1 MSVEV
6 RLNTRATAAEVQA
19 AQRRLLAR
27 VAAETAQ
34 GAAQHAERK
43 SGFLASTIGST
54 PPGGAGQ
61 PGAGQAVAQP
71 AASLAEAYV
80 YVAAAY
86 ALYVEL
92 KHPFLLPAA
101 AAALATMDRL
111 CAEEG
116 V

>member
-1 MSVEV
+1 
-6 RLNTRATAAEVQA
+6 L
-19 AQRRLLAR
+19 
-27 VAAETAQ
+27 AAETAQ
-34 GAAQHAERK
+34 GASAHAERR
-43 SGFLASTIGST
+43 SGFMASTIGST
-54 PPGGAGQ
+54 PPGGNGA
-61 PGAGQAVAQP
+61 PGTGKAVAQP